1 MNNERCTLSAVPSA
15 DYQYIYVMGGF
26 NGKPLNSVERY
37 SIISDAWEFV
47 TPMKRQRFMH
57 ASCVAQ
63 IAH

>member
-1 MNNERCTLSAVPSA
+1 
-15 DYQYIYVMGGF
+15 MGGF

>member
-1 MNNERCTLSAVPSA
+1 MNNERCTLSAVSSS

-37 SIISDAWEFV
+37 SIINDTWEFV

-57 ASCVAQ
+57 SCCVAQ